1 MMNLKSSTIL
11 TSVVLCLIGAG
22 LPPVPTTLAQETVEF
37 YCGRTENQEP
47 ATVLGVRGK
56 PKFRTVVIWRK
67 SFGQISAEKR
77 CRIISDRFEE
87 GRKNKQFDL
96 LIAGRDKTTGQG
108 LICAIKHGE
117 KICDSKHLLFSVN
130 NQAEAKEIV
139 QGLYSSMR
147 KNGKPVPQSS
157 SSESIDIQELIDS
170 IDRNLI

>member
-11 TSVVLCLIGAG
+11 TSIVLCLIGAG
-22 LPPVPTTLAQETVEF
+22 LPPAPTLAQPAVKF
-37 YCGRTENQEP
+37 YCGQTKDLKP
-47 ATVLGVRGK
+47 ATVLGVQGN
-56 PKFRTVVIWRK
+56 PAFRIVATWEK
-67 SFGQISAEKR
+67 SFGKMSPEKR
-77 CRIISDRFEE
+77 CQTISDRFEQA
-87 GRKNKQFDL
+87 RKNKQFDL

-108 LICAIKHGE
+108 LICAIKYGE
-117 KICDSKHLLFSVN
+117 KTCDSKHLLFSVDS
-130 NQAEAKEIV
+130 QANAKEIV